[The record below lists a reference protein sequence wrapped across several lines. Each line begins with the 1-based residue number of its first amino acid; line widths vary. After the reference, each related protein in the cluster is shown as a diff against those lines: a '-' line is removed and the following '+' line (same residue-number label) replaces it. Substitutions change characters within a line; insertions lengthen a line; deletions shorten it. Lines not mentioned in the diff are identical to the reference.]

1 MEVINQLVIDDN
13 NIAFHPMMGNSYQMN
28 SVAREILDLLK
39 RDISKEEII
48 QILSETYDVSEREL
62 FIDMNDFLT
71 KLKIYGLYQ

>member
-1 MEVINQLVIDDN
+1 MEVISQLVMDDN
-13 NIAFHPMMGNSYQMN
+13 NIAFHPMMGNSYQLN

-39 RDISKEEII
+39 RDISKEEIM